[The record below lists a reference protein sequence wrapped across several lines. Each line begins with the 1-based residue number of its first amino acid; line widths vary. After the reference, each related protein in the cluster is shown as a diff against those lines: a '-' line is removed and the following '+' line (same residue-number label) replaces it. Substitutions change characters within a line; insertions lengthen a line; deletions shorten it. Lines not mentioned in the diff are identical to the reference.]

1 MQLSQLRSLLAVH
14 DSSRPRAAVTPP
26 RAVTPGPSR
35 RLAAMRSA
43 AWGLQLSTAARCV
56 AAVNS
61 AAEATEAETEL
72 QKKPEVLP
80 GIFEPQHLPL
90 LELLEHASTT
100 VREAAKSAEDSTG
113 QHLKAAEERKA
124 IAAAAAVLQELG
136 GSSDTLEL
144 RKLLGKR
151 GSLPPGR
158 LLTLLRRFPEH
169 FLISKTARKG
179 CPYDVRLVA
188 QTQHTPEP
196 SEQQPGSVGCV
207 TSQQQ
212 NAEPPSVKIP
222 EPVRTPPPPPP
233 RGTLRYAVLERAKWS
248 PTVGRS
254 AAQRNYHAALF
265 SGLASY
271 VITVSLA
278 GTGKTHLAVQAGAAA
293 LLSGAAHRLII
304 TRPAVTVGEDLGYLP
319 GSIDKKMEP
328 YMVPILDLL
337 ADVWSSDEL
346 EELQDERKLQIVPLG
361 FMRGRTF
368 GDAFIVA
375 DEMQNCSKAQMRT
388 LLTRLGQ
395 NSRMVVTGDLNQAD
409 ASNNSNGLRYLVTKL
424 RAQLHGEAVAADA
437 SDEVAIAGHDA
448 GSGES
453 EQLPLR
459 DAVHRDFELVTLDNS
474 SMQRNAAV
482 QTVLRLLV

>member
-1 MQLSQLRSLLAVH
+1 
-14 DSSRPRAAVTPP
+14 
-26 RAVTPGPSR
+26 
-35 RLAAMRSA
+35 
-43 AWGLQLSTAARCV
+43 
-56 AAVNS
+56 
-61 AAEATEAETEL
+61 
-72 QKKPEVLP
+72 
-80 GIFEPQHLPL
+80 
-90 LELLEHASTT
+90 
-100 VREAAKSAEDSTG
+100 
-113 QHLKAAEERKA
+113 
-124 IAAAAAVLQELG
+124 
-136 GSSDTLEL
+136 
-144 RKLLGKR
+144 
-151 GSLPPGR
+151 
-158 LLTLLRRFPEH
+158 
-169 FLISKTARKG
+169 
-179 CPYDVRLVA
+179 
-188 QTQHTPEP
+188 
-196 SEQQPGSVGCV
+196 
-207 TSQQQ
+207 
-212 NAEPPSVKIP
+212 VKIP

-233 RGTLRYAVLERAKWS
+233 RGALRYAVPERAKWS

-271 VITVSLA
+271 VITVGPA

-293 LLSGAAHRLII
+293 LLSGAAQRLII
-304 TRPAVTVGEDLGYLP
+304 TRPAVTVDEDLGYLP

-368 GDAFIVA
+368 SDAFIVA
-375 DEMQNCSKAQMRT
+375 DEMQNCSKSQMRT

-437 SDEVAIAGHDA
+437 SDEGAIAELDA
-448 GSGES
+448 GGES